1 MKKTLFKQFVE
12 LTGHPVS
19 SSILK
24 TVTRSSMSKRL
35 LKPFASAYRINEEEA
50 EYPLEHYKSLQDFFT
65 RNLKHGV
72 RPIDQRANV
81 MTSPVDGYLT
91 ASGKINEQQSFYI
104 KDHLYSI
111 KQILGDEKG
120 ANTYKDG
127 FFYIFYLSPSHYHHF
142 HYPFNG
148 QLVNRYALGTTSF
161 PVNDLGLRLGNQPFA
176 TNYRLISEMETSHS
190 KLAIIKVGALN
201 VNSIHLTSTSKNCT
215 KGDEFGYFSFGS
227 TVILFIEDDAH
238 FKTLLSSGT
247 EVKVGQPIGE
257 WIEPQPSQN
266 NEI

>member
-1 MKKTLFKQFVE
+1 MKKALFKHFVE

-24 TVTRSSMSKRL
+24 TITRSSMSKRL
-35 LKPFASAYRINEEEA
+35 LKPFSSAYRINEEEA
-50 EYPLEHYKSLQDFFT
+50 EFPIGQYTSLQDFFT
-65 RNLKHGV
+65 RNLKPGA
-72 RPIDQRANV
+72 RTIDQRTNIL
-81 MTSPVDGYLT
+81 TSPVDGYLS

-111 KQILGDEKG
+111 KQILGDEKR
-120 ANTYKDG
+120 ANAYKDG

-142 HYPFNG
+142 HYPFSG

-161 PVNDLGLRLGNQPFA
+161 PVNNLGLRFGNQPFA
-176 TNYRLISEMETSHS
+176 TNYRLISEMITAYS

-201 VNSIHLTSTSKNCT
+201 VNSIHITSSSTTCL
-215 KGDEFGYFSFGS
+215 KGDDFGYFSFGS
-227 TVILFIEDDAH
+227 TVILFVESDAS
-238 FKTLLSSGT
+238 FSTLIPTGT

-257 WIEPQPSQN
+257 WTNPQSS
-266 NEI
+266 